1 MRHRPWMVVVLFVVS
16 ALSVV
21 VGLPPAVDS
30 EVLAML
36 PPDEPVVR
44 ATRKINDE
52 EGGVA
57 FLMLAFS
64 LDDPEG
70 SREALDT
77 FMRDAHERFV
87 EMEEVEYALYTVDE
101 DLARQIGLMQLNPED
116 VETLSQRIRGALI
129 LGRALNPM
137 VLRPLLSMESVT
149 DRLNAAQE
157 ASLLSPEDEVGRL
170 WIRPTGPPSDPG
182 FTNRLMHAVD
192 ATIAQLQPEERG
204 VHLAWMGGPYRHML
218 EDYKGIQ
225 QDLWWTCLTS
235 LVLVLGLLAFSFRS
249 GRATLLVS
257 VPLVLAN
264 LVTLAFS
271 AVWIGH
277 LNTFTSICF
286 ALLIGLGIDF
296 AVHLVGRYRELRAAG
311 FDMEEAVARAWDRSG
326 PPCTTAA
333 MTSAAGFLA
342 LTVAQ
347 FRGFSQLGVLLA
359 VGLLV
364 CLVMMVTVLPL
375 LIPSLDPRPKAPVGL
390 GVIRHSPS
398 RSTYRLAP
406 VALGMVVI
414 STALLAV
421 VQLPKLEFNYDL
433 SSLRRMGMAYN
444 ELSSEEQQLAEDS
457 YSPVVITYPSREA
470 LSEGHRRIQKRLEDQ
485 ELHTVNRLLSVENVL
500 PVDQSRR
507 IQALQR
513 LIDQLEHPNLRYLHA
528 SVARP
533 LVEALLPLRG
543 TTLTELDTNVL
554 PPELIHVL
562 GGGREG
568 RHRLLLVPTGNMW
581 DMRNAEALL
590 DEVTALE
597 PELEVAGEL
606 PATGALYRTV
616 RNDIP
621 WVAGLALFL
630 VFALTAIDIRKPHWV
645 IGAMGTLLAGMVW
658 SGVAVHAVGVRLSII
673 NLVGI
678 PILLGIGIDVIIHML
693 HRLAE
698 EGPGGVR
705 RAMATTGVA
714 AAISTMTSVASFL
727 SLTMAGNRGVQS
739 LGILVVFGLA
749 TVFVVSVLVL
759 PLAWAAGW
767 KMTGRAPADTVPP
780 AGYR

>member
-1 MRHRPWMVVVLFVVS
+1 MVVVLFVVS